1 MKISKVLTVMTAA
14 TAFSAFA
21 NFNHTFER
29 NTGGWVTYNYWG
41 GKTARST
48 EAARTGKGSMKMVAT
63 ARGKQVYALAICPLP
78 AKNLSGTKVKLSFYA
93 KGTGQIKAGILNYTR
108 NGKGG
113 EKMDFVYGQPVTLND
128 QWQKV
133 EYIADY
139 TTSFVERCSP
149 AIRIDG
155 EGTAYIDDLHIIF
168 EKPENVAMKA
178 LSKHFIVRE
187 GAALPELRFNFTTPD
202 ETITFFAIS
211 GDTKTLPIVTSA
223 INDEKGDVNYE
234 GAAKFPVGEVTLLAA
249 AGGRNAV
256 NYGYVMPAAE
266 YDEADKAASS
276 IKLAKP
282 LHILYIGD
290 SVTDFERDNNHADKL
305 SFWLNKYNQG
315 KASFQNLA
323 VGGDFI
329 TRVEGR
335 MDKKANLPGSKNQW
349 RQNMYNDLFNR
360 PYDLIFIFLGHNDC
374 AAFNKTQYKVPQVSV
389 ENAEAS
395 YKRVIEKL
403 RAKSKAKIVLIGP
416 VANNVAA
423 SKKQADNMVKY
434 GHLGAIFGMPEHVE
448 PFNAMLKKVAKET
461 NCYFIDLYSAMKGN
475 ENIPQWF
482 VRDGIH
488 FTPAGNQQVASLIL
502 KALAAESSPL
512 K

>member
-1 MKISKVLTVMTAA
+1 MKISKVLTVIAAA
-14 TAFSAFA
+14 TAFSASADFH
-21 NFNHTFER
+21 HTFER

-41 GKTARST
+41 GKTTRST

-63 ARGKQVYALAICPLP
+63 EKYKKVYALAICPLT
-78 AKNLSGTKVKLSFYA
+78 AKNLSGTKVRLSFYA
-93 KGTGQIKAGILNYTR
+93 KGTGNIKAGVLNYTR

-113 EKMDFVYGQPVTLND
+113 EKMDWVYCQPVTLND

-149 AIRIDG
+149 AIRIEG
-155 EGTAYIDDLHIIF
+155 EGTAYIDDLDIIF
-168 EKPENVAMKA
+168 EKPKAVVMKS
-178 LSKHFIVRE
+178 LDGHQIIRE
-187 GAALPELRFNFTTPD
+187 GAALPKVKFNFTTPD

-211 GDTKTLPIVTSA
+211 GNTKNMPVITSA
-223 INDEKGDVNYE
+223 INDEKGNVTYE
-234 GAAKFPVGEVTLLAA
+234 GAATFPAGEVTLIAA

-256 NYGYVMPAAE
+256 TYGYVMPAAE
-266 YDEADKAASS
+266 YDELDKVAAS

-305 SFWLNKYNQG
+305 SFWLNKHNPG

-335 MDKKANLPGSKNQW
+335 MDKKANLPGSQNQW
-349 RQNMYNDLFNR
+349 RQYMYDPIFNR
-360 PYDLIFIFLGHNDC
+360 PYDLILIFLGHNDC
-374 AAFNKTQYKVPQVSV
+374 ASFYKAQYKVPQVALKD
-389 ENAEAS
+389 AEAS

-403 RAKSKAKIVLIGP
+403 RAKSKAPIVLITP
-416 VANNVAA
+416 VANNVEV
-423 SKKQADNMVKY
+423 SKKQGALSAKY
-434 GHLGAIFGMPEHVE
+434 GGPGAIFGLPEFVL
-448 PFNAMLKKVAKET
+448 PFNAMLKKVAAET

-475 ENIPQWF
+475 ADIPKWF

-488 FTPAGNQQVASLIL
+488 FTPAGNQQVAGLIL
-502 KALAAESSPL
+502 KALAEKGSPL